1 MHLLFLDESGQLS
14 ERKFFALG
22 GVALRD
28 DNWHELRR
36 AWQETLAA
44 HDWPPGKEI
53 KWHGIRTG
61 EVPPALADAVVAT
74 LARAPVHCYVT
85 LLDIELGL
93 EQTPEFFGNDED
105 TYATR
110 LMFLAERFQLLLE
123 SAGDVGM
130 IVVDSRFREDDA
142 RLRRFFADLMKDG
155 SPYSRLDRIVEGLFL
170 GPSRHLD
177 RPAVRRPRVRDH
189 RRRRA
194 PKRPGPRLSAGS
206 SSPASRSIRPP
217 ASSTASGSSASRG
230 SCAGRARSP
239 GCSDITNVLTGSPR
253 PPNRRAGDS
262 GRREAPS
269 VSFCARS
276 PSSPWP
282 PR

>member
-28 DNWHELRR
+28 ADWHELRR
-36 AWQETLAA
+36 AWQETLGA
-44 HDWPPGKEI
+44 HGWPPGKEI

-61 EVPPALADAVVAT
+61 VVPPALADAVVAT
-74 LARAPVHCYVT
+74 LARSPVRCYVT

-93 EQTPEFFGNDED
+93 EQTPEFFEDDEE
-105 TYATR
+105 TYATG

-123 SAGDVGM
+123 SADDVGM

-170 GPSRHLD
+170 GPSHHSIGLQCADLVCAIAAAAERRNGLARGYLKKLLPRFAVHPATGELD
-177 RPAVRRPRVRDH
+177 GVGIKRFPELVRRPREET
-189 RRRRA
+189 
-194 PKRPGPRLSAGS
+194 RL
-206 SSPASRSIRPP
+206 
-217 ASSTASGSSASRG
+217 
-230 SCAGRARSP
+230 
-239 GCSDITNVLTGSPR
+239 
-253 PPNRRAGDS
+253 
-262 GRREAPS
+262 
-269 VSFCARS
+269 F
-276 PSSPWP
+276 
-282 PR
+282 